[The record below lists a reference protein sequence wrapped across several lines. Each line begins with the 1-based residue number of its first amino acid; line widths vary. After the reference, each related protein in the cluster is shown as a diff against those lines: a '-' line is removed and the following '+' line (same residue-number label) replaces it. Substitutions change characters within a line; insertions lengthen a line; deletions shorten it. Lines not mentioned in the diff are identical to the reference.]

1 MCVFLSTERKGRRE
15 EKATVCVLEK
25 REKVRGDGGYG
36 GLRTKGVKYRI
47 YEVRGQQNGIR
58 GKRKGERGDLGQKAE
73 RKQVDND
80 RFQSNQHNQQNIP
93 QDPPTILP
101 STQVPTFR

>member
-1 MCVFLSTERKGRRE
+1 MNGKTVYGE
-15 EKATVCVLEK
+15 EQGGNRGPGA
-25 REKVRGDGGYG
+25 KV
-36 GLRTKGVKYRI
+36 
-47 YEVRGQQNGIR
+47 
-58 GKRKGERGDLGQKAE
+58 E

-101 STQVPTFR
+101 STHFLICPPLDEKPNSHYHILTCAAA